1 MAKQNFIAGGYYGK
15 LGETVGQRW
24 KNKRTLRVYVI
35 PHDPKTPAQE
45 RNRAKFGQAVP
56 YAQLG
61 MQFNA
66 RAPAWDSETI
76 TEWQGRMSVAK
87 IGVDNGVTGLN
98 LIPIFPSGYTP
109 YAQATRIEAIPGS
122 GNEYTLKMSVSEAPA
137 TGRTF
142 SVYAECTNTETG
154 QKEGVLVEGISGR
167 TIPNG
172 IDIELPGHTLAV
184 GDMVLAVSND
194 DRTNEDKMFYV
205 PPMPLSPAEI
215 IVVDDWTVTQIA
227 GTRNF
232 TLHSEK
238 MKGILSDYTNR
249 MDVTARDVIYGNLET
264 EQRNFTFAAGTGTA
278 TITYTGRPYTFGAGC
293 EIGDNGSTVVID
305 GTFYRFPNVAV
316 EVPQKLQISL
326 TDIVP
331 TPAVTYHMTCYD
343 DDDYSQAWAEWKLP
357 KGSETPSGIRGST
370 LIPCQLKFSWFPGGT
385 PANNTED
392 ILELVEDEDSGNW
405 IWYWNTDGFEG
416 VDSGLSV
423 VDTNACQLKMSAQYA
438 DITLSVSG
446 GIAFSVTHE

>member
-45 RNRAKFGQAVP
+45 RNRTKFGQAVP

-66 RAPAWDSETI
+66 KAPAWDSETI

-87 IGVDNGVTGLN
+87 VGVDNGVTGMN
-98 LIPIFPSGYTP
+98 LIPIFPAGYTP
-109 YAQATRIEAIPGS
+109 AVQATRVEAIPGA
-122 GNEYTLKMSVSEAPA
+122 GNEYTLKIGVSEAPA
-137 TGRTF
+137 AGRTF

-154 QKEGVLVEGISGR
+154 QKEEVLVEGISGR

-194 DRTNEDKMFYV
+194 DRENENKMVYV
-205 PPMPLSPAEI
+205 PPMALSPAEI

-227 GTRNF
+227 GTLNF
-232 TLHSEK
+232 TLSSEK
-238 MKGILSDYTNR
+238 MKGILSDYTGL
-249 MDVTARDVIYGNLET
+249 MYVTARDVIYGGLNTESKNL
-264 EQRNFTFAAGTGTA
+264 TFAAGTGST

-293 EIGDNGSTVVID
+293 EIGKNGSTEVID

-316 EVPQKLQISL
+316 ELPQKLQLSL
-326 TDIVP
+326 TDIAP

-343 DDDYSQAWAEWKLP
+343 DDDYSVAWVEWKLP
-357 KGSETPSGIRGST
+357 KGSNTPSGLRGSS
-370 LIPCQLKFSWFPGGT
+370 LIPCQLEFSWFPGGT
-385 PANNTED
+385 PTNQTED

-405 IWYWNTDGFEG
+405 IWDWNTDGFEG

-423 VDTNACQLKMSAQYA
+423 VDTNACQLKMSCTYA
-438 DITLSVSG
+438 DITLEVSG
-446 GIAFSVTHE
+446 GINFVVNHE